1 MAKIILTIEG
11 VKFKIEVDSCVDLL
25 EELNVLL
32 EEHEGYCVVEHI
44 KVNNK
49 DFMSEWVEINLLIE
63 FVDYFV
69 LREIGVKDF
78 VRFLNYVNK
87 VYGEFVYEDRIVIY
101 SSVDDYL
108 DNYLPRNPLDV
119 KCNYPAK
126 IDKRDFLKYYNLT
139 RLKAAI
145 KRAEN
150 TFITSD
156 GVLIVID

>member
-1 MAKIILTIEG
+1 MVKLVLIIEG
-11 VKFKIEVDSCVDLL
+11 VDFKIEVDSCVALL

-32 EEHEGYCVVEHI
+32 EKHEGYCVVEHI

-49 DFMSEWVEINLLIE
+49 GFMSEWVEIDLLIE
-63 FVDYFV
+63 VVDYFV
-69 LREIGVKDF
+69 MREIGLEDF
-78 VRFLNYVNK
+78 VKFINYVHK
-87 VYGEFVYEDRIVIY
+87 VYGEFVFEDRIAIY
-101 SSVDDYL
+101 SSLDDYL
-108 DNYLPRNPLDV
+108 DNYLPRNPLNV
-119 KCNYPAK
+119 HKYYPVK

>member
-25 EELNVLL
+25 EELKILL

-44 KVNNK
+44 KVNNTG
-49 DFMSEWVEINLLIE
+49 FMSEWVEINLLLE

-69 LREIGVKDF
+69 MREIGVEDF
-78 VRFLNYVNK
+78 VRFLNYVHK
-87 VYGEFVYEDRIVIY
+87 VYGEFVFEDRIAIY

-108 DNYLPRNPLDV
+108 DNYLPRNPLNV
-119 KCNYPAK
+119 HNYYPVK